1 MKNAKLI
8 HFLRLLPP
16 ASLAEFKVYLQ
27 CPLFQER
34 QVLSRLMAVLEADC
48 LHGHCEDDKQTRERI
63 YRKVYG
69 ERPYQE
75 QTLKTVLSQL
85 LSTLREFMALTQ
97 FRKDS
102 FAQQRYFL
110 RHLNA
115 IQEDRY
121 FEGYHDV
128 ATKELAQAGLDQAVS
143 CPEHMLLDA
152 ERMQY
157 ERRQTGKVSK
167 PTLDGAMAQIEE
179 GLVLQLLGGQLER
192 YGNGDA
198 QAPSAFAGALLQAL
212 DAQAHT
218 MPALVQVYHRLCKAI
233 TAPDVAQEYLAAKA
247 LCAQV
252 MHQLNPAGQQA
263 VRTAFLDFACQRL
276 ADGDPAFAAEVLEAY
291 DRAIASGL
299 FFPDTHMRPQ
309 HFRALMVA
317 GLSLGHREWA
327 VALHKQWQGRIL
339 GDAQQHADQFARAL
353 LAFYSQDYTTA
364 TRLFHA
370 VLAHTHD
377 PQAAIH
383 ARLYLLMSHFETNDT
398 QSLECLCHSFRMLLD
413 RNREVSAPSRTRCIA
428 FLNLLRRFM
437 NTPLTDARRMGKLR
451 EGLQAEQMHVVVYA
465 WLVAKVGGGG
475 VLRVEG
481 RDEALIVAG

>member
-167 PTLDGAMAQIEE
+167 PTLDGAINHIEQ
-179 GLVLQLLGGQLER
+179 GFLTQLLRSQLER

-212 DAQAHT
+212 DTEAHT
-218 MPALVQVYHRLCKAI
+218 MPALVQVYHRLCKAMS
-233 TAPDVAQEYLAAKA
+233 APDVAQEYLAAKA
-247 LCAQV
+247 LCVQV
-252 MHQLNPAGQQA
+252 APQLSVADHQAL
-263 VRTAFLDFACQRL
+263 RSAFLDFACQRL
-276 ADGDPAFAAEVLEAY
+276 SDGDPTFAAEVLAAY
-291 DRAIASGL
+291 DQAIASGL
-299 FFPDTHMRPQ
+299 FFPDSKMRPQ

-327 VALHKQWQGRIL
+327 VALHKQWL

-353 LAFYSQDYTTA
+353 LAFYSQDYATA

-377 PQAAIH
+377 PQATIH

-413 RNREVSAPSRTRCIA
+413 RNREVSAPSRSRCIA

-451 EGLQAEQMHVVVYA
+451 EGLQAEQMHVVVYV
-465 WLVAKVGGGG
+465 WLLAKVGGGG
-475 VLRVEG
+475 VRRVAG
-481 RDEALIVAG
+481 RGEALMVAG